1 MEPLLVDWNDRTS
14 LGNVLVFNPFARRI
28 IAYWPIGLVF
38 ERFLDQQ
45 TSRKKRLFWS
55 MTLFLDVFSQLI
67 YFGSDRAIQPKR
79 PKMAEIWL
87 KSNFLCVSMVSQSH
101 NFTFFHHS
109 YTCSTDW
116 PLTCLTGSMGPAL
129 SGLSLLSAFS
139 FILRRVGALF
149 RDWMP
154 IGINFNAV
162 WHVLFR
168 FWLAK
173 LYHLRQVC
181 VCLRVGLHA
190 YNYLFGVIHQT

>member
-87 KSNFLCVSMVSQSH
+87 KSNFLCISMVSHPITSLP
-101 NFTFFHHS
+101 FTIA
-109 YTCSTDW
+109 T
-116 PLTCLTGSMGPAL
+116 LVAL
-129 SGLSLLSAFS
+129 IDPWRVWLDSWGLRFQAWAPRYALS
-139 FILRRVGALF
+139 FILCRGGALF

-154 IGINFNAV
+154 IGRNFNAV